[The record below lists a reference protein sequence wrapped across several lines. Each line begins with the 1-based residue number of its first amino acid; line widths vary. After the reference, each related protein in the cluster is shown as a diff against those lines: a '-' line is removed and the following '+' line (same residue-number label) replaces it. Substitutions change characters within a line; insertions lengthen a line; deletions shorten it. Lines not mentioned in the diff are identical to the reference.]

1 MNIGEF
7 KYVLLKN
14 SSDFTKSRGKD
25 IFYKGL
31 VEDIKGKKVE
41 NNYNIY
47 GKVLDGDKGI
57 SYTTYIKVNMATK
70 KLETVKCSCGEF
82 RELSLSYK
90 LFMCPHLIATSYK
103 FIKLISK
110 NIRSKSNKDET
121 TSKVTSES
129 QNKLV
134 DKNKSVT
141 ILEAKEKV
149 KSNLKPKLSPTR
161 LVRKIEDDIMYYEA
175 FLNPGNRKI
184 TIETDKLKD
193 FLVKMV
199 GEKVRFR
206 YEYLEFNMPIIAKD
220 LPLVFTLKIKDEN
233 LVLTTHKQFPI
244 ALDFKDEVFMFNST
258 IYIPSKS
265 QIKNYKPLYEKLK
278 QNGEI
283 LYAKDIKTYN
293 YLINILNS
301 ISTNIIIRPEV
312 VEFFSS
318 YIKPKILLYKE
329 NDLIYSKVSVYY
341 GDIEINLL
349 AHINNSEFPFRD
361 YKKEERIIM
370 DIERNN
376 FIKNEDS
383 FLFIGDDEDLFNM
396 IHKKPHALNY
406 IGNVILDGSLNSI
419 RILSNINL
427 EISYDDGLINIS
439 YSMDNDCND
448 ELNEMFIA
456 YKNNLGFY
464 KTKNNNFID
473 LEATDIKNFFSLIDT
488 LGIQNDIEN
497 GRIIVDENKALF
509 INETLSTSSSSS
521 IKGKESLSILLDKF
535 SNIYNED
542 FTLPQ
547 DFNGTLREY
556 QEEGYMWFR
565 KLSYLNFGG
574 ILADEM
580 GLGKTIQTIA
590 FLLSQRGSKS
600 LIVTPTS
607 LIYNWNNEIA
617 LFAPTLRVGI
627 IHGNKNSRLKI
638 IENIDEYDILLTTY
652 GTLKLDM
659 EYYNNIELQYL
670 IIDEAQNI
678 KNPLAQNALA
688 VKNIKSKAK
697 FALTGTPIEN
707 NLVELWSIF
716 DFIMPGYLNTQHS
729 FQAKFLKNDSK
740 IEELKILIKPF
751 VLRRTKKEVIKDLPD
766 KIEKKLLV
774 SMTPKQ
780 DIMYKS
786 YIKSVRDTIKN
797 NKDIKI
803 EIFSYLTKLR
813 QICLDP
819 SLINKSYNGGSGKV
833 KVALDLII
841 NHIEDNNK
849 LLLFSQF
856 TSVLDNIG
864 AELEKNEIK
873 YFHLDGNTKPKD
885 RIKMVDEFNSS
896 NEISVFLISLKAGG
910 TGLNL
915 TSANLVIHFDPWWNP
930 AVEDQATD
938 RAHRIG
944 QKNVVEVIKLVA
956 KNTIEEKI
964 LLLQEDKKN
973 LINDI
978 MTGDLKDSNTI
989 NKLTREDIIELFNI

>member
-14 SSDFTKSRGKD
+14 SSDFSKSRGKE
-25 IFYKGL
+25 IFSKGL
-31 VEDIKGKKVE
+31 VEDIKGKKVG

-47 GKVLDGDKGI
+47 GKVLEKDKGI

-70 KLETVKCSCGEF
+70 KLDTVKCSCSEF
-82 RELSLSYK
+82 RELSLSYR
-90 LFMCPHLIATSYK
+90 LFMCSHLIATSYK
-103 FIKLISK
+103 FIKLISN
-110 NIRSKSNKDET
+110 NIRSKSNKDEII
-121 TSKVTSES
+121 SKES
-129 QNKLV
+129 TEYDDKLV
-134 DKNKSVT
+134 DTNKSKIV
-141 ILEAKEKV
+141 LEAKEKI
-149 KSNLKPKLSPTR
+149 KPKLLPTK
-161 LVRKIEDDIMYYEA
+161 LVRKIEDDIIYYEA
-175 FLNPGNRKI
+175 YLNPGNRKI
-184 TIETDKLKD
+184 TIETNNLKD
-193 FLVKMV
+193 FLAKMV
-199 GEKVRFR
+199 GKKVRFR
-206 YEYLEFNMPIIAKD
+206 YEYLEFNMPVLTKD
-220 LPLVFTLKIKDEN
+220 LPLVFTLKIRDEN

-244 ALDFKDEVFMFNST
+244 SLDFKDEVFMFNST

-265 QIKNYKPLYEKLK
+265 QIENYKPLYEKLK

-283 LYAKDIKTYN
+283 LYNKDIKTYN

-312 VEFFSS
+312 IEFFSS
-318 YIKPKILLYKE
+318 YIKPKIILYKE
-329 NDLIYSKVSVYY
+329 NDFIYSRVSVYY
-341 GDIEINLL
+341 GNIEVNLL
-349 AHINNSEFPFRD
+349 SHINNSERSFRD

-370 DIERNN
+370 DMERNN
-376 FIKNEDS
+376 FIKNEES

-396 IHKKPHALNY
+396 LNKNTHSLNH
-406 IGNVILDGSLNSI
+406 IGNVILDSSLNSI
-419 RILSNINL
+419 KILSNINL
-427 EISYDDGLINIS
+427 SISYNDGFINIS
-439 YSMDNDCND
+439 YSMDNDCNY

-456 YKNNLGFY
+456 YKNNLSFY

-473 LEATDIKNFFSLIDT
+473 LEAADINNFFSLIDN
-488 LGIQNDIEN
+488 LGIENDIN
-497 GRIIVDENKALF
+497 NNQIIVEENKAFF
-509 INETLSTSSSSS
+509 INEILSTSSSNSV
-521 IKGKESLSILLDKF
+521 KGLENLSVLLDKF
-535 SNIYNED
+535 SDIYKKD
-542 FTLPQ
+542 FSLPK

-556 QEEGYMWFR
+556 QEEGFKWFG

-590 FLLSQRGSKS
+590 FLLSQKKNTS
-600 LIVTPTS
+600 LIVAPTS
-607 LIYNWNNEIA
+607 LIYNWDNEIS
-617 LFAPTLRVGI
+617 LFAPTLKVGI
-627 IHGNKNSRLKI
+627 IHGSKNTRLKI
-638 IENIDEYDILLTTY
+638 LENLDEYDILLTTY
-652 GTLKLDM
+652 GTLRLDM
-659 EYYNNIELQYL
+659 EYYTSIDFQYL

-678 KNPLAQNALA
+678 KNPLAQNTLA
-688 VKNIKSKAK
+688 VKRIKSKVK

-716 DFIMPGYLNTQHS
+716 DFIMPGYLYTQDI
-729 FQAKFLKNDSK
+729 FQSKFLRNDSK
-740 IEELKILIKPF
+740 LEDLKLLIKPF
-751 VLRRTKKEVIKDLPD
+751 ILRRTKKEVIKDLPD

-780 DIMYKS
+780 EIRYKS
-786 YIKSVRDTIKN
+786 YIKLVRDTIKN
-797 NKDIKI
+797 NNDIKI

-819 SLINKSYNGGSGKV
+819 TLIDKDYTGGSGKL
-833 KVALDLII
+833 KVAVDLIF
-841 NHIEDNNK
+841 NHIEGNNK

-864 AELEKNEIK
+864 AELDKSEIK
-873 YFHLDGNTKPKD
+873 YFHLDGSTKPKE

-896 NEISVFLISLKAGG
+896 NDVNVFLISLKAGG

-944 QKNVVEVIKLVA
+944 QKNIVEVIKLVA

-989 NKLTREDIIELFNI
+989 NKLTREEIIDLFNI